1 MITLGELAQRLN
13 LSPGDADTETVLVAI
28 APLHRAGPSDLAFV
42 SDGKYLESLR
52 DTSAGCVLL
61 KEEWQEYCSVP
72 CIVADNPY
80 LAYARATQFFE
91 GVRGFDGGIHSTAII
106 HESAAVGANVAV
118 GPNAVVEARAI
129 LGDGVSIGAG
139 SYVGEGASIGAGT
152 RIQPNATIHRGV
164 RLGVNCVVDSA
175 TVIGGDGFG
184 FARHERGWER
194 IAQLGSV
201 LIGDRV
207 HIGASSTID
216 RGALDD
222 TTIGDDVII
231 DDQVHIG
238 HNCRIGDRTAIAG
251 CVGIAG
257 SVEIGADCTFAGQV
271 GVSGHLKICDNAHL
285 TGQARVTRSI
295 TEPGSY
301 ASGTPL
307 EPQRQWG
314 KNAVRF
320 TQLDALQRRVQ
331 TLEKALAAA
340 EKNAEDAEQDNS

>member
-28 APLHRAGPSDLAFV
+28 APLHRAGPSDLAFI
-42 SDGKYLESLR
+42 SDGQYLDSLR

-61 KEEWQEYCSVP
+61 REEWQEYCSVP
-72 CIVADNPY
+72 YLVSADPY
-80 LAYARATQFFE
+80 LAYALATRVFE
-91 GVRGFDGGIHSTAII
+91 GMRGVEPGVHSTAIV
-106 HESAAVGANVAV
+106 HESVALGANIAI
-118 GPNAVVEARAI
+118 GPHVVVDARVI
-129 LGDGVSIGAG
+129 LGEGVRIGAG
-139 SYVGEGASIGAGT
+139 SYIGEGTSIGAGT
-152 RIQPNATIHRGV
+152 RIEPNVTIHRGV
-164 RLGVNCVVDSA
+164 RMGRDGVVDAS
-175 TVIGGDGFG
+175 TVIGSDGFG
-184 FARHERGWER
+184 FARHKRGWER
-194 IAQLGSV
+194 IAQLGGV

-207 HIGASSTID
+207 HIGSSCSID

-231 DDQVHIG
+231 DNQVHIA

-251 CVGIAG
+251 CVGFAG
-257 SVEIGADCTFAGQV
+257 SVEVGSDCTFAGQV
-271 GVSGHLKICDNAHL
+271 GVSGHLKICDNAHF

-320 TQLDALQRRVQ
+320 TQLDALQKRVQ
-331 TLEKALAAA
+331 LLEKALAAA
-340 EKNAEDAEQDNS
+340 DNEEQDDS